1 MLDYDLSPSET
12 KIIIYF
18 IGFVVCGINYF
29 VVFTEKKYEELAK
42 KYKYEIHKSLKGW
55 GIISYFIVSIILIV
69 VSGFVLE
76 VSI

>member
-1 MLDYDLSPSET
+1 ME
-12 KIIIYF
+12 
-18 IGFVVCGINYF
+18 
-29 VVFTEKKYEELAK
+29 TEKKYEELAK

-76 VSI
+76 VWGAGRRRRYAIFRI